1 MHGELKA
8 GCLPRSS
15 VLPPTGGLSG
25 SGGGGQSA
33 PAVSVAAV
41 PAPSVLGTISGGAP
55 PAGAV
60 SAANAQGSGS
70 KVSQINLTAPIGSAN
85 TGASNSPGHGM
96 ALRIDVVNLSVNYG
110 SKKILRNIFFSVL
123 PNEAWAV
130 LGSSGGGK
138 STLLKAMTGQLP
150 YNEGSVLYA
159 QNKYEQLPLG
169 SVGYV
174 PQDDIVHQSLK
185 VDTALYYGALLRLSA
200 VYPGESE
207 EGLRKLAQEA
217 VALAIGQVELTGQKN
232 LRISKLSG
240 GQRKRVSVA
249 LELLTSPGA
258 LFLDEP
264 TSGLDPA
271 LEGRMTKLFCR
282 TAHQNNCTVMLTTHS
297 MQSLLTMDMVL
308 MLAKGRVV
316 WCGPPRDM
324 LAWFQVIQFGDIY
337 ELLEGAEEAWADKYL
352 ASAYNYQY
360 VQKRLES
367 AL

>member
-1 MHGELKA
+1 M
-8 GCLPRSS
+8 
-15 VLPPTGGLSG
+15 
-25 SGGGGQSA
+25 
-33 PAVSVAAV
+33 
-41 PAPSVLGTISGGAP
+41 
-55 PAGAV
+55 
-60 SAANAQGSGS
+60 
-70 KVSQINLTAPIGSAN
+70 
-85 TGASNSPGHGM
+85 
-96 ALRIDVVNLSVNYG
+96 
-110 SKKILRNIFFSVL
+110 
-123 PNEAWAV
+123 
-130 LGSSGGGK
+130 
-138 STLLKAMTGQLP
+138 
-150 YNEGSVLYA
+150 
-159 QNKYEQLPLG
+159 
-169 SVGYV
+169 
-174 PQDDIVHQSLK
+174 
-185 VDTALYYGALLRLSA
+185 
-200 VYPGESE
+200 
-207 EGLRKLAQEA
+207 RKLAQEA

-308 MLAKGRVV
+308 MLAKGRVG